1 VRCEP
6 DIAIRNDMTTQNVE
20 TVNST
25 ADIVLVTLAV
35 LAAAA
40 GVLGFTFLSDQ
51 PTLARV
57 GVLIGGLAVALVV
70 AWFSHPGKRF
80 IAYGRESYEE
90 TKRVVWPTRKETVQ
104 TTGIVFAFVVVM
116 AILLFV
122 VDKGLEWFLYDLLL
136 GWR

>member
-1 VRCEP
+1 
-6 DIAIRNDMTTQNVE
+6 MTTQNVE
-20 TVNST
+20 TVTSKL
-25 ADIVLVTLAV
+25 DIVLVAVAV

-40 GVLGFTFLSDQ
+40 GVLGFTFLTDQ

-70 AWFSHPGKRF
+70 AWFSQSGKRF

-90 TKRVVWPTRKETVQ
+90 TRRVVWPSRKETMT
-104 TTGIVFAFVVVM
+104 TTGIVFGFVVIM
-116 AILLFV
+116 AVLLFV

-136 GWR
+136 SWR

>member
-1 VRCEP
+1 
-6 DIAIRNDMTTQNVE
+6 MTTQNVE
-20 TVNST
+20 TVNSKL
-25 ADIVLVTLAV
+25 DIVLVALAV

-40 GVLGFTFLSDQ
+40 GVLGFTFLTDQ

-70 AWFSHPGKRF
+70 AWFSQSGKRF

-90 TKRVVWPTRKETVQ
+90 TRRVVWPSRKETMT
-104 TTGIVFAFVVVM
+104 TTGIVFAFVVIM
-116 AILLFV
+116 AVLLFV

-136 GWR
+136 SWR